1 MSNLKFE
8 NSYYKIIQK
17 LKINYKSVFL
27 LLLLKIFLGEL
38 VIFICNKY
46 FNSHNFTKV
55 NYLNHFSFLTKII
68 LSVIV
73 APLFET
79 WFNYYL
85 IFKLFKYLNNFFKL
99 NNIKIFNFIY
109 VIFCSFLFAINH
121 QYNVV
126 TIIYA
131 FISGII
137 YSIFYLKSLNKYNA
151 FLNLTLLHSLYNLY
165 ANVRRLF

>member
-1 MSNLKFE
+1 MN
-8 NSYYKIIQK
+8 
-17 LKINYKSVFL
+17 LKINYKEIIL
-27 LLLLKIFLGEL
+27 LLLIKIFLGEL
-38 VIFICNKY
+38 VTFICNKY
-46 FNSHNFTKV
+46 FISHNFTKV
-55 NYLNHFSFLTKII
+55 NYLNDFNFLTKII
-68 LSVIV
+68 LFVIV

-99 NNIKIFNFIY
+99 NNIKIFNLIY

-137 YSIFYLKSLNKYNA
+137 YSIFYLKSLTKYNA

-165 ANVRRLF
+165 ATVSRLF